1 MYIVCPH
8 RKEVAILLQSAV
20 ILSIRYAVFVFSIPL
35 YMFIIFSI
43 YTAFGGELT
52 PRKLFVTLSLIV
64 NLRLIC
70 HFVVLSLFGLSD
82 SAVSIKRIKVII

>member
-8 RKEVAILLQSAV
+8 RKEVSILLQSAV

-35 YMFIIFSI
+35 YMFIIFSS

-64 NLRLIC
+64 NLRLVC
-70 HFVVLSLFGLSD
+70 HFVVLCLFGLSD